1 MSEIVNTSIFRF
13 LTDLKNNNNRAWFA
27 ENKEYYHK
35 EERQIE
41 DFFTTMYE
49 KLSTIDNIGS
59 MKIYRIYRDIRFSKD
74 KTPFKTHFGL
84 TWHRT
89 KPLYRGGYYLHLS
102 PGKNFLACGFWDP
115 NPNDLKRIR
124 KELEYEAKE
133 FRDIISSKE
142 FFSVWGSLEGS
153 ELKTAPRNF
162 DKNHPD
168 IDLIRKKQFIFSIS
182 YSDEEVCEPQFIN
195 KLENALKMVRPF
207 TDYMS
212 DVLTSDENGESLF

>member
-1 MSEIVNTSIFRF
+1 MVLSSSVSFF
-13 LTDLKNNNNRAWFA
+13 KKLKKNNNREWFA
-27 ENKEYYHK
+27 ENKPKFK
-35 EERQIE
+35 EL
-41 DFFTTMYE
+41 E
-49 KLSTIDNIGS
+49 KEIKAFGEELKDRLNEFDNVDRF
-59 MKIYRIYRDIRFSKD
+59 KLFRIYRDIRFSQD

-84 TWHRT
+84 TWHRA
-89 KPLYRGGYYLHLS
+89 KPLYRGGYYLHIS

-124 KELEYEAKE
+124 KELEYDAKE

-142 FFSVWGSLEGS
+142 FSSVWGNLEGR
-153 ELKTAPRNF
+153 ELITAPRNF
-162 DKNHPD
+162 DKNHPN

-212 DVLTSDENGESLF
+212 DVLTSDENGESIF

>member
-1 MSEIVNTSIFRF
+1 MILGLKTFIF
-13 LTDLKNNNNRAWFA
+13 LKKLKKNNNRDWFA
-27 ENKEYYHK
+27 ENKPKFK
-35 EERQIE
+35 ELELEIKTFGEELKDRLNE
-41 DFFTTMYE
+41 FDNVDRF
-49 KLSTIDNIGS
+49 KLF
-59 MKIYRIYRDIRFSKD
+59 RIYRDIRFSKD

-89 KPLYRGGYYLHLS
+89 KPLYRGGYYLHIS

-124 KELEYEAKE
+124 KELEYDAKE
-133 FRDIISSKE
+133 LRDIISSKE
-142 FFSVWGSLEGS
+142 FFSVWGNLEGS

-212 DVLTSDENGESLF
+212 DVLTSDENGEPLF

>member
-1 MSEIVNTSIFRF
+1 MVLSSSVSFF
-13 LTDLKNNNNRAWFA
+13 KKLKKNNNRDWFA
-27 ENKEYYHK
+27 ENKPKFK
-35 EERQIE
+35 ELELEIKTFGEELKDRLNE
-41 DFFTTMYE
+41 FDNVDRF
-49 KLSTIDNIGS
+49 KLF
-59 MKIYRIYRDIRFSKD
+59 RIYRDIRFSKD

-89 KPLYRGGYYLHLS
+89 KPLYRGGYYLHIS

-124 KELEYEAKE
+124 KELEYDAKGL
-133 FRDIISSKE
+133 RDIISSKE
-142 FFSVWGSLEGS
+142 FFSVWGNLEGS

-212 DVLTSDENGESLF
+212 DVLTSDENGEPLF

>member
-1 MSEIVNTSIFRF
+1 MALSSSVSFF
-13 LTDLKNNNNRAWFA
+13 KKLKKNNNRDWFT
-27 ENKEYYHK
+27 ENKPKFK
-35 EERQIE
+35 ELELEIKTFGEELKDRLNE
-41 DFFTTMYE
+41 FDNVDRF
-49 KLSTIDNIGS
+49 KLF
-59 MKIYRIYRDIRFSKD
+59 RIYRDIRFSKD

-89 KPLYRGGYYLHLS
+89 KPLYRGGYYLHIS

-124 KELEYEAKE
+124 KELEYDAKE
-133 FRDIISSKE
+133 LRDIISSKE
-142 FFSVWGSLEGS
+142 FFSVWGNLEGS

-212 DVLTSDENGESLF
+212 DVLTSDENGEPLF

>member
-1 MSEIVNTSIFRF
+1 MVLSSSVSFF
-13 LTDLKNNNNRAWFA
+13 KKLKKNNNRDWFA
-27 ENKEYYHK
+27 ENKPKFK
-35 EERQIE
+35 ELELEIKAFGEELKDRLNE
-41 DFFTTMYE
+41 FDNVDRF
-49 KLSTIDNIGS
+49 KLF
-59 MKIYRIYRDIRFSKD
+59 RIYRDIRFSKD

-89 KPLYRGGYYLHLS
+89 KPLNRGGYYLHIS

-115 NPNDLKRIR
+115 NTNDLKRIR
-124 KELEYEAKE
+124 KELEYDAKE
-133 FRDIISSKE
+133 FRDIIASKE
-142 FFSVWGSLEGS
+142 FFSVWGNLEGS

-168 IDLIRKKQFIFSIS
+168 IDLIRKKQYIFSIS
-182 YSDEEVCEPQFIN
+182 FSDEEVCEPQFIN

>member
-1 MSEIVNTSIFRF
+1 MALSSSVSFF
-13 LTDLKNNNNRAWFA
+13 KKLKKNNNRDWFT
-27 ENKEYYHK
+27 ENKPKFK
-35 EERQIE
+35 ELELEIKTFGEELKDRLNE
-41 DFFTTMYE
+41 FDNVDRF
-49 KLSTIDNIGS
+49 KLF
-59 MKIYRIYRDIRFSKD
+59 RIYRDIRFSKD

-89 KPLYRGGYYLHLS
+89 KPLYRGGYYLHIS

-115 NPNDLKRIR
+115 DPNDLKRIR
-124 KELEYEAKE
+124 KELEYDAKE
-133 FRDIISSKE
+133 LRDIISSKE
-142 FFSVWGSLEGS
+142 FFSVWGNLEGS

-212 DVLTSDENGESLF
+212 DVLTSDENGEPLF

>member
-1 MSEIVNTSIFRF
+1 MALSSSVSFF
-13 LTDLKNNNNRAWFA
+13 KKLKKNNNRNWFA
-27 ENKEYYHK
+27 ENKPKFK
-35 EERQIE
+35 ELELEIKVFGEELKDRLNE
-41 DFFTTMYE
+41 FDNVDRF
-49 KLSTIDNIGS
+49 KLF
-59 MKIYRIYRDIRFSKD
+59 RIYRDVRFSKD

-89 KPLYRGGYYLHLS
+89 KPLYRGGYYLHIS

-124 KELEYEAKE
+124 KDLEYGAKE
-133 FRDIISSKE
+133 FRDIIPYKE
-142 FFSVWGSLEGS
+142 FFSVWGNLEGS

-168 IDLIRKKQFIFSIS
+168 IDLIRKKQYIFSIS
-182 YSDEEVCEPQFIN
+182 FSDEEVCEPQFIN

>member
-1 MSEIVNTSIFRF
+1 MVLSSSVSFF
-13 LTDLKNNNNRAWFA
+13 KKLKKNNNRDWFA
-27 ENKEYYHK
+27 ENKPKFK
-35 EERQIE
+35 ELELEIKTFGEELKDRLNE
-41 DFFTTMYE
+41 FDNVDRF
-49 KLSTIDNIGS
+49 KLF
-59 MKIYRIYRDIRFSKD
+59 RIYRDVRFSKD

-89 KPLYRGGYYLHLS
+89 KPLYRGGYYLHIS

-142 FFSVWGSLEGS
+142 FFSVWGNLEGS

-212 DVLTSDENGESLF
+212 DVLTSDENGEPLF

>member
-1 MSEIVNTSIFRF
+1 MVLSSSVSFF
-13 LTDLKNNNNRAWFA
+13 KKLKKNNNRDWFT
-27 ENKEYYHK
+27 ENKPKFK
-35 EERQIE
+35 ELELEIKTFGEELKDRLNE
-41 DFFTTMYE
+41 FDNVDRF
-49 KLSTIDNIGS
+49 KLF
-59 MKIYRIYRDIRFSKD
+59 RIYRDVRFSKD

-89 KPLYRGGYYLHLS
+89 KPLYRGGYYLHIS

-115 NPNDLKRIR
+115 DPNDLKRIR
-124 KELEYEAKE
+124 KELEYDAKE
-133 FRDIISSKE
+133 LRDIISSKE
-142 FFSVWGSLEGS
+142 FFSVWGNLEGS

-212 DVLTSDENGESLF
+212 DVLTSDENGEPLF

>member
-1 MSEIVNTSIFRF
+1 MVLSSSVSFF
-13 LTDLKNNNNRAWFA
+13 KKLKKNNNRDWFA
-27 ENKEYYHK
+27 ENKPKFK
-35 EERQIE
+35 ELELEIKTFGEELKDRLNE
-41 DFFTTMYE
+41 FDNVDRF
-49 KLSTIDNIGS
+49 KLF
-59 MKIYRIYRDIRFSKD
+59 RIYRDVRFSKD

-89 KPLYRGGYYLHLS
+89 KPLYRGGYYLHIS

-124 KELEYEAKE
+124 KELEYDAKE
-133 FRDIISSKE
+133 LRDIISSKE
-142 FFSVWGSLEGS
+142 FFSVWGNLEGS

-212 DVLTSDENGESLF
+212 DILTSDENGEPLF

>member
-1 MSEIVNTSIFRF
+1 MVLSSSVSFF
-13 LTDLKNNNNRAWFA
+13 KKLKKNNNREWFA
-27 ENKEYYHK
+27 KNKPKFK
-35 EERQIE
+35 EL
-41 DFFTTMYE
+41 E
-49 KLSTIDNIGS
+49 KEIKAFGEELKDRLNEFDNVDHF
-59 MKIYRIYRDIRFSKD
+59 KLFRIYRDVRFSKD

-89 KPLYRGGYYLHLS
+89 KPLYRGGYYLHIS

-124 KELEYEAKE
+124 KELEYDAKE
-133 FRDIISSKE
+133 LRDIISSKE
-142 FFSVWGSLEGS
+142 FFSVWGNLEGS

-212 DVLTSDENGESLF
+212 DVLTSDENGEPLF

>member
-1 MSEIVNTSIFRF
+1 MVLSSSVSFF
-13 LTDLKNNNNRAWFA
+13 KKLKKNNNREWFT
-27 ENKEYYHK
+27 ENKPKFK
-35 EERQIE
+35 ELELEIKTFGEELKDRLNE
-41 DFFTTMYE
+41 FDNVDRF
-49 KLSTIDNIGS
+49 KLF
-59 MKIYRIYRDIRFSKD
+59 RIYRDVRFSKD

-89 KPLYRGGYYLHLS
+89 KPLYRGGYYLHIS

-124 KELEYEAKE
+124 KELEYDAKE
-133 FRDIISSKE
+133 LRDIISSKE
-142 FFSVWGSLEGS
+142 FFSVWGNLEGS

-212 DVLTSDENGESLF
+212 DILTSDENGEPLF

>member
-1 MSEIVNTSIFRF
+1 MALSSSVSFF
-13 LTDLKNNNNRAWFA
+13 KKLKKNNNREWFA
-27 ENKEYYHK
+27 ENKPKFK
-35 EERQIE
+35 ELELEIKA
-41 DFFTTMYE
+41 FGE
-49 KLSTIDNIGS
+49 KLKDRLNEFDNVDRF
-59 MKIYRIYRDIRFSKD
+59 KLFRIYRDIRFSKD

-89 KPLYRGGYYLHLS
+89 KPLYRGGYYLHIS

-124 KELEYEAKE
+124 KELEYDAKE

-142 FFSVWGSLEGS
+142 FFSVWGNLEGR
-153 ELKTAPRNF
+153 ELITAPRNF
-162 DKNHPD
+162 DKNHPN
-168 IDLIRKKQFIFSIS
+168 IDLIRKKQYIFSIS
-182 YSDEEVCEPQFIN
+182 FSDKEVCEPKFIN
-195 KLENALKMVRPF
+195 KLENALKIVRPF

>member
-1 MSEIVNTSIFRF
+1 MVLSSSLSFF
-13 LTDLKNNNNRAWFA
+13 KKLKKNNNRDWFA
-27 ENKEYYHK
+27 ENKPKFK
-35 EERQIE
+35 ELELEIKAFGEELKDRLNE
-41 DFFTTMYE
+41 FDNVDRF
-49 KLSTIDNIGS
+49 KLF
-59 MKIYRIYRDIRFSKD
+59 RIYRDIRFSKD

-89 KPLYRGGYYLHLS
+89 KPLYRGGYYLHIS

-124 KELEYEAKE
+124 KELEYDAKE
-133 FRDIISSKE
+133 LRDIISSKE
-142 FFSVWGSLEGS
+142 FFSVWGNLEGS

-182 YSDEEVCEPQFIN
+182 YSDEEVCELQFIN

-212 DVLTSDENGESLF
+212 DVLTSDENGEPLF

>member
-1 MSEIVNTSIFRF
+1 MALSSSVSFF
-13 LTDLKNNNNRAWFA
+13 KKLKRNNNRNWFA
-27 ENKEYYHK
+27 ENKPKFK
-35 EERQIE
+35 ELELEIKVFGEELKDRLNE
-41 DFFTTMYE
+41 FDNVDRF
-49 KLSTIDNIGS
+49 KLF
-59 MKIYRIYRDIRFSKD
+59 RIYRDVRFSKD

-89 KPLYRGGYYLHLS
+89 KPLYRGGYYLHIS

-124 KELEYEAKE
+124 KELEYDAKE
-133 FRDIISSKE
+133 FRDIIASKE
-142 FFSVWGSLEGS
+142 FFSVWGNLEGS

-168 IDLIRKKQFIFSIS
+168 IDLIRKKQYIFSIS
-182 YSDEEVCEPQFIN
+182 FSNEEVCEPQFIN

>member
-1 MSEIVNTSIFRF
+1 MVLSSSVSFF
-13 LTDLKNNNNRAWFA
+13 KKLKKNNNRDWFA
-27 ENKEYYHK
+27 ENKPKFK
-35 EERQIE
+35 ELELEIKAFGEELKDRLNE
-41 DFFTTMYE
+41 FDNVDRF
-49 KLSTIDNIGS
+49 KLF
-59 MKIYRIYRDIRFSKD
+59 RIYRDIRFSKD

-89 KPLYRGGYYLHLS
+89 KPLYRGGYYLHIS

-124 KELEYEAKE
+124 KEIEYDAKE
-133 FRDIISSKE
+133 LRDIISSKE
-142 FFSVWGSLEGS
+142 FFSVWGNLEGS

-212 DVLTSDENGESLF
+212 DVLTSDENGEPLF